1 MSRELEM
8 WLQALD
14 LVPQMIFLLD
24 ARGRVVR
31 ANQAVERWSNG
42 RAGEVA
48 GLTVHDVLHRGCEDP
63 ACYLAEFERQAAQA
77 LCAGSCVCHDGW
89 DHVLQRRVTLRLER
103 PREEHVGASEDIGA
117 IAIVDDH
124 AGRGAE
130 EAARAHDLRSA
141 TMLHALDA
149 LDHVPAIIA
158 MADAH
163 GQVSYLNAAARAVLP
178 LRVAGEQAGGT
189 PRATDLRR
197 IVPAVGMH
205 EAQRKGTWSGLCVV
219 ATADGRTLERRLKIA
234 AFRDEEGKVRG
245 YTVVEPPPADVSC
258 AQVCC
263 DISEAGAR
271 YLATQQLAIQE
282 AERRRIAAD
291 LHDGLGQSLALL
303 KRAVDEASAA
313 LYAGSYEALG
323 ASLSQLAGKT
333 QSALSELRRTA
344 MNLRPSMLD
353 DLGIVATL
361 SWFCREF
368 EISYPAIR
376 LERDVTVREAEV
388 PDAVKTAVFRILQEA
403 TNNAVKY
410 SGSARIRM
418 QFAMTGGELRL
429 TIADEGVGFDPAA
442 AAPGDPLVPR
452 GLGLQ
457 TIRERAELTGGR
469 CDIRTSPGEGVTIV
483 VSWPTGRQQRRY
495 IASLPRRTLRVIP
508 TPRPARR
515 REDDNGA
522 SRPVW
527 LD

>member
-1 MSRELEM
+1 MSREVEI
-8 WLQALD
+8 WLHALD

-31 ANQAVERWSNG
+31 ANQAVERWSYG
-42 RAGEVA
+42 RAGEAA
-48 GLTVHDVLHRGCEDP
+48 GLTLHDALHRGCEEP
-63 ACYLAEFERQAAQA
+63 ACYLPEFERQAAQA
-77 LCAGSCVCHDGW
+77 LLAGSCVCHDGW
-89 DHVLQRRVTLRLER
+89 DHVLKRRVTLRIQR
-103 PREEHVGASEDIGA
+103 AGEEDAGSTGEIGS

-130 EAARAHDLRSA
+130 EAALAHDLRSA

-149 LDHVPAIIA
+149 LDYVPTIIA

-163 GQVSYLNAAARAVLP
+163 GQTSYLNAAARTLLP
-178 LRVAGEQAGGT
+178 LRATSEEVAGS

-197 IVPAVGMH
+197 VVPAVGMH
-205 EAQRKGTWSGLCVV
+205 EAQRKGTWTGLCVI
-219 ATADGRTLERRLKIA
+219 ATEDGRTLERRLKIA
-234 AFRDEEGKVRG
+234 AFRDEAGKVRG
-245 YTVVEPPPADVSC
+245 YTVVEPPPPDVGC

-263 DISEAGAR
+263 DIGEAGAR

-323 ASLSQLAGKT
+323 ASLSQLAAKT
-333 QSALSELRRTA
+333 QGALSELRRTA

-368 EISYPAIR
+368 EISYPAIK
-376 LERDVTVREAEV
+376 LERDVSVREAQV

-418 QFAMTGGELRL
+418 QFALVGRELCL

-442 AAPGDPLVPR
+442 SASGDPLVPR

-469 CDIRTSPGEGVTIV
+469 CDIKTSPGEGVTIV
-483 VSWPTGRQQRRY
+483 VSWPTGRPQRRY
-495 IASLPRRTLRVIP
+495 IASLPRRTVRVVP

-522 SRPVW
+522 SSPIW